1 MRNSY
6 YITAALAALL
16 LLVTVSAEAAAV
28 NPDSFESYT
37 PTTAWAPT
45 AEVEGWS
52 DGTHSPLE
60 ITATGGYAG
69 TQGLAMTSSEWPQQ
83 AFWHQAPDWTV
94 TPIFTYAYD
103 FKVRPGTTT
112 IYSANG
118 PWTSAG
124 NIPALIE
131 TGSLDAA
138 TDFYL
143 VTGGDIITPLP
154 GNESASRDVWYTA
167 ELECNYITG
176 KGRGRFGPVG
186 GPMNDWTDSLDFYA
200 NPATK
205 PLVSFLVQQ
214 GHGEGTDFDNF
225 RLTAVPLTPG
235 DATGDGEVNEED
247 AAILATNWQSGPEA
261 TWGMGNFNE
270 DGYVNDI
277 DATLMATN
285 WTAGGTQST
294 VPEPSLLILCLGA
307 MAAFW
312 LRRQL

>member
-103 FKVRPGTTT
+103 FKVRAGTTS

-118 PWTSAG
+118 PWVIG
-124 NIPALIE
+124 DGLPINLQ
-131 TGSLDAA
+131 TGTNGAA
-138 TDFYL
+138 TDFHIYSD
-143 VTGGDIITPLP
+143 GDTLTPLP
-154 GNESASRDVWYTA
+154 GNASASRDVWYTV
-167 ELECNYITG
+167 ELECDYTTG
-176 KGRGRFGPVG
+176 KARGRFGPVG
-186 GPMNDWTDSLDFYA
+186 GPMNDWTAALDFYA
-200 NPATK
+200 AHATK
-205 PLVSFLVQQ
+205 PLGSFMVQQ

-225 RLTAVPLTPG
+225 RLTAVP
-235 DATGDGEVNEED
+235 
-247 AAILATNWQSGPEA
+247 
-261 TWGMGNFNE
+261 
-270 DGYVNDI
+270 
-277 DATLMATN
+277 
-285 WTAGGTQST
+285 
-294 VPEPSLLILCLGA
+294 EPSSLVIVLAGVLALAGCCI
-307 MAAFW
+307 
-312 LRRQL
+312 RRRW